1 MCLFVDKARLSIC
14 ITNLNFSK
22 LWGFLSPWS
31 IFLSISFSTLNR
43 TDQTFIFLLVF
54 VKDLVHRV
62 VTNYLNEVW
71 RQWHWQRGD
80 SFNVTMHEFWRHT
93 HNDMRR
99 IPWRREFLSFRRTA
113 PGVQVVRR
121 PSACPWGPTKTNG
134 YYQRWTVC
142 IWVWQVIWLW
152 QVIKIFRQTLVAG
165 HCRLNLYRRWL

>member
-31 IFLSISFSTLNR
+31 IFLTISFSTLNR

-54 VKDLVHRV
+54 VKDLVHMV

-80 SFNVTMHEFWRHT
+80 
-93 HNDMRR
+93 
-99 IPWRREFLSFRRTA
+99 
-113 PGVQVVRR
+113 
-121 PSACPWGPTKTNG
+121 
-134 YYQRWTVC
+134 
-142 IWVWQVIWLW
+142 
-152 QVIKIFRQTLVAG
+152 
-165 HCRLNLYRRWL
+165 LNLSSLQQRNHAWVLTTYSQWHAPHTLKTGIPVVSKNCTWSAGSSSTFCLSMRAYKRQMVIINGERFAFEYGK